1 VVRTPYEATV
11 RLLGWSAHYWEV
23 FDGELASRG
32 ISPFDLRIDRLCN
45 TIYSRI
51 IQEGLRGLEATID
64 ELTENLN
71 SELAKPLPGRRHR
84 VTQDSIDDEMALFRK
99 AQQNV

>member
-1 VVRTPYEATV
+1 MVRPPYEACV
-11 RLLGWSAHYWEV
+11 RLLLWSAQFWEV
-23 FDGELASRG
+23 FDGELAARG

-45 TIYSRI
+45 TIYARI

-64 ELTENLN
+64 EMAKNLD
-71 SELAKPLPGRRHR
+71 SELAKPLPGRKQR
-84 VTQDSIDDEMALFRK
+84 VTQDSIDEEMALFRM